1 MSNIFLFL
9 FACRLVRFFLFRLF
23 GCLAC
28 FPSLFREVLWLMHR
42 FDRMVGFRQHF
53 VGLVCFLVGRLV
65 IGCWL
70 VGWFVMV
77 GGWLFFV

>member
-1 MSNIFLFL
+1 
-9 FACRLVRFFLFRLF
+9 
-23 GCLAC
+23 
-28 FPSLFREVLWLMHR
+28 MHR